1 MKKLFLI
8 MSIAVFAMV
17 SCSDDNDENK
27 DLIVTEVSIDATS
40 ESTWNYYSL
49 NENKIIGTGEKNDT
63 NDALWAAR
71 TDWDFAICR
80 YFIRTNS
87 GTSTTVNAK
96 GGVYILNSSISF
108 DALTIIPS
116 GNISVDE
123 TISSEIMGG
132 VMVSNNQS
140 KAQVI
145 LFKKDADGNRY
156 MPPMYLKA
164 PVYIFRTADGK
175 EYYKVEFTQYK
186 DEDGVTGKIKFNT
199 SLLNK

>member
-8 MSIAVFAMV
+8 MSIAVFAIV
-17 SCSDDNDENK
+17 SCSNEDDKDET
-27 DLIVTEVSIDATS
+27 IVKTEVAIDATS

-49 NENKIIGTGEKNDT
+49 KENKIIGTGEKNDT
-63 NDALWAAR
+63 DDASWAAR
-71 TDWDFAICR
+71 TDWDIAINR

-87 GTSTTVNAK
+87 GSSTTANAK
-96 GGVYILNSSISF
+96 GGVYTLNSSMSF
-108 DALTIIPS
+108 EDVKAIPS
-116 GNISVDE
+116 GEISVDE

-164 PVYIFRTADGK
+164 PIYIFRTADGK
-175 EYYKVEFTQYK
+175 EYYKVEFNQYK
-186 DEDGVTGKIKFNT
+186 DEDGVLGKIKFNI
-199 SLLNK
+199 SLLK